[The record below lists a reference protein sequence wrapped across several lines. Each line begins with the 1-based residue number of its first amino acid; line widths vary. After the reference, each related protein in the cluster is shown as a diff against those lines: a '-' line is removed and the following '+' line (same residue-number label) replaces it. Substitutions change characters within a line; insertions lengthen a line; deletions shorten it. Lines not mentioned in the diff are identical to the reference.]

1 MVIQM
6 ELLDLFLDL
15 FSNFIY
21 EKNDDL
27 IEKDNIFSAIAR
39 NKRSYYVDPKIKRKI
54 RLTQP
59 PYF

>member
-1 MVIQM
+1 MK
-6 ELLDLFLDL
+6 LLDRILDL

-39 NKRSYYVDPKIKRKI
+39 NKRSYYVDPYIKQKI
-54 RLTQP
+54 RRTQP